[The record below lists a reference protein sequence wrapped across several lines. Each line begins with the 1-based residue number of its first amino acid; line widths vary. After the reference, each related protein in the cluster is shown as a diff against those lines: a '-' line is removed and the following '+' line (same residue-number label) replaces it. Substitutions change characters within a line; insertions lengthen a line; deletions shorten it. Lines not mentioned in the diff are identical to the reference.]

1 MLVIKLNLTMTKLIT
16 NRDRLTK
23 LISTYKKKG
32 KKISLAHGVFDVVHI
47 GHIEYFKEAKKLSDI
62 LIVSITA
69 DKFVN
74 KGLNRPFFKEKDRI
88 EFLGEKEIR

>member
-32 KKISLAHGVFDVVHI
+32 KKIS
-47 GHIEYFKEAKKLSDI
+47 
-62 LIVSITA
+62 
-69 DKFVN
+69 
-74 KGLNRPFFKEKDRI
+74 
-88 EFLGEKEIR
+88 